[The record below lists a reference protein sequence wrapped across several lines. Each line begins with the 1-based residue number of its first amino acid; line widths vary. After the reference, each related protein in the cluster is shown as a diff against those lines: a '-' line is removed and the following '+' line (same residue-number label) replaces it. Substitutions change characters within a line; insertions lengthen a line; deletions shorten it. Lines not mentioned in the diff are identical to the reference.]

1 MKSEIATNSSVEL
14 LSTTNSDSEST
25 FVAMAIDKIAKSVV
39 RDRSA
44 PSEIVYSLS
53 RQHSGVQ
60 EQQAE
65 THH

>member
-1 MKSEIATNSSVEL
+1 VKSEIATNSSVEL

-25 FVAMAIDKIAKSVV
+25 FVAMANDKIAKSVF

-44 PSEIVYSLS
+44 ASEIVYSLS
-53 RQHSGVQ
+53 SQRSGVQ

-65 THH
+65 THN